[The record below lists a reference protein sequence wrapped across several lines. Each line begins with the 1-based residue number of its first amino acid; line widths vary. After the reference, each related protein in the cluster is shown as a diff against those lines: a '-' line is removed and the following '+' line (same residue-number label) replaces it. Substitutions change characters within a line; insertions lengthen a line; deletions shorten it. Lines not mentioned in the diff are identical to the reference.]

1 MLDKISFHKHLKLS
15 IQENNNLK
23 GGSEE
28 QYALILVQASRTCL
42 LVVQGE
48 ELKLYED
55 FLKWLI
61 LAKKFKPVFMTN
73 LKNILQ

>member
-1 MLDKISFHKHLKLS
+1 MLDKISFHKHFKLS

-28 QYALILVQASRTCL
+28 QYALILVQAIRTCL

-55 FLKWLI
+55 FLK
-61 LAKKFKPVFMTN
+61 
-73 LKNILQ
+73 